1 MDHAAHPPLPS
12 PLPAGRAAAAGRGR
26 LLLIALV
33 TLPVV
38 MLVFFLFFFKAFYGL
53 WCRMS
58 GTQLSPNNPAA
69 ALAPTVHTGRFIT
82 INFEG
87 SPYDGLPVRFY
98 PDQAEI
104 QYEVGGKWHTATGRQ
119 GTVTQA
125 ELLFL
130 QRSGESYPFAD
141 VDQAVR
147 KIFHLADG
155 ALRPVWDLN
164 DFGNYSWNMMQGA
177 RRTAYYIHTTPDD
190 EAATAEG
197 RLFLL
202 SQSHGCVHI
211 RPADR
216 KEMMDKG
223 YLKKDTKVEVKP
235 YGEAGPP

>member
-26 LLLIALV
+26 RLLIALV

-87 SPYDGLPVRFY
+87 SPYDELPVRFY

-104 QYEVGGKWHTATGRQ
+104 QYEVGTDGRNTYHFKNISDEVVAFRPIHQVSPIAATTAFGMKVCFCFTNQTIGPHETRDFPVVFTFNQ
-119 GTVTQA
+119 DLDPRIRTVTIRYGLFRMRA
-125 ELLFL
+125 GDENDALLKRR
-130 QRSGESYPFAD
+130 QEQIMGEGIVTP
-141 VDQAVR
+141 
-147 KIFHLADG
+147 G
-155 ALRPVWDLN
+155 AA
-164 DFGNYSWNMMQGA
+164 GNPPLGGA
-177 RRTAYYIHTTPDD
+177 PSAPS
-190 EAATAEG
+190 A
-197 RLFLL
+197 
-202 SQSHGCVHI
+202 
-211 RPADR
+211 PALP
-216 KEMMDKG
+216 G
-223 YLKKDTKVEVKP
+223 KVP
-235 YGEAGPP
+235 AP